1 MRRRGCRLR
10 STDPTIAQADPA
22 EPPTRPQLLRLA
34 VCVGTPMVGFGFDSD
49 GEPASGSG
57 MDYAFL
63 RVLLRRQAGDTVTAL
78 VDATV
83 VFSHQ

>member
-1 MRRRGCRLR
+1 M
-10 STDPTIAQADPA
+10 
-22 EPPTRPQLLRLA
+22 
-34 VCVGTPMVGFGFDSD
+34 VGTPMVGFGFDSD